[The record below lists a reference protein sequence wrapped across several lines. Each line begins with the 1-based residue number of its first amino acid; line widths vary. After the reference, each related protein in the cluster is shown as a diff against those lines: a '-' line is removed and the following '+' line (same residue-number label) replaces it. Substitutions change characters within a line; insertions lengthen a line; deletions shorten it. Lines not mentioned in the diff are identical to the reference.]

1 MNASKIQ
8 VKLFADNLRADELEP
23 FVPVFHRWIR
33 DSVLDEMVIDVAD
46 YTHVPEGPGVVLIGH
61 GSDYY
66 VDAGENRPGL
76 LYSRKRDLPEGAHL
90 VEDGL
95 RRALRAA
102 ELLGKESELTTKPTF
117 SHREVLIR
125 IPDRLSL
132 QNDDASFEGVRADVT
147 AALERVF
154 PERKFALTRE
164 GEPREPLT
172 VRARAAD

>member
-8 VKLFADNLRADELEP
+8 VKLFAENLRADELEP

-33 DSVLDEMVIDVAD
+33 DSVLEEMVIDVAD

-66 VDAGENRPGL
+66 VDAGENRPGV

-95 RRALRAA
+95 GRALRAA
-102 ELLGKESELTTKPTF
+102 ELLAKESELPTKPTF
-117 SHREVLIR
+117 SHREILIR

-132 QNDDASFEGVRADVT
+132 QNDDASFERVRGDVA
-147 AALERVF
+147 AALERVVAGC
-154 PERKFALTRE
+154 KFALTRE
-164 GEPREPLT
+164 GDPRDPLT
-172 VRARAAD
+172 IRARAVD